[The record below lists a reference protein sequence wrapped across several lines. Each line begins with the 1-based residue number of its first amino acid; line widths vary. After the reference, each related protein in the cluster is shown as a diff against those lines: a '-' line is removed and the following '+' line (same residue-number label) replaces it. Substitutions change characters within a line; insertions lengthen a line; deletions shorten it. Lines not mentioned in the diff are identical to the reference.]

1 MSKFSSI
8 IRQMLSFS
16 SKLSYAIEHDLS
28 RAFQTIEVT
37 ITARNELRV
46 ESQET
51 ISIAPLVW
59 FLDSR
64 GITVTEARLIRSLL
78 EYVFV
83 RITGIEANAMK
94 REKEKKGRWV

>member
-8 IRQMLSFS
+8 FNQMLSLF
-16 SKLSYAIEHDLS
+16 SKLSYAIEHDLN
-28 RAFQTIEVT
+28 RAFPTIGVT

-64 GITVTEARLIRSLL
+64 GITVTEARMIRPTL
-78 EYVFV
+78 EDVFV
-83 RITGIEANAMK
+83 RITGIEADAMK
-94 REKEKKGRWV
+94 REKEKKNGGL